1 MSRITFYFVRH
12 GESEGNKEGLFRG
25 RRDFPLT
32 ELGKVQAEKVG
43 EALKNIDFTLIASS
57 PLKRAYDTAKYI
69 ARSRK
74 VEVMEEFNNIYLA
87 EWEGKKKSFIK
98 ENYPNEWSLWITEP
112 EKLNLKGAE
121 TIDSVQKR
129 ALSGIEKIIKQYKN
143 GTVCIVSHRA
153 VLKPLLSGL
162 LGIQKPYFWRLHF
175 DTASYSIVEYEEKRG
190 FTLIKLNVTH
200 HLPRFEME
208 RF

>member
-25 RRDFPLT
+25 RQDFPLT

-43 EALKNIDFTLIASS
+43 EALKDIDFTLIASS

-74 VEVMEEFNNIYLA
+74 VEVMAEFNNIYLA

-162 LGIQKPYFWRLHF
+162 LGVQKPYFWKLHF

>member
-162 LGIQKPYFWRLHF
+162 LGVQKPYFWKLHF